1 MSGACCVCCVLCV
14 MCVRCVVCVVCVA
27 CGVCGVCC
35 VLCLHEQDAIYGGV
49 FDVLAC
55 LLACHTLFLLARL
68 PACLCICLL
77 QPAAAIVSQQ

>member
-1 MSGACCVCCVLCV
+1 MYGVWCVLCV
-14 MCVRCVVCVVCVA
+14 LCVLCVVCVVCV
-27 CGVCGVCC
+27 V

-49 FDVLAC
+49 FDVIAC
-55 LLACHTLFLLARL
+55 LLACLTIFLLARL